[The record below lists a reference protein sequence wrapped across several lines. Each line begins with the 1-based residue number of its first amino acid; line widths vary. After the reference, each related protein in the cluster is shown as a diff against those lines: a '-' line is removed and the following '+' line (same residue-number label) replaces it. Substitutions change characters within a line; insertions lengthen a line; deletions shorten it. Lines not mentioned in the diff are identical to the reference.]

1 MPYVNIPDSKLTA
14 VIAKQVG
21 KIQGDITGKVLTML
35 GTLESQFR
43 SQGCP
48 SGLSRKRRQLEGIQ
62 SSLNSINSRIS
73 KFRRIPRTL
82 KPPIS
87 GLKAALKI
95 ILSIPLPQGIGIPPG
110 PAGGLIVGLPVN
122 ITTKYADTM
131 HLVKEFI
138 KQLSDDI
145 DGISY
150 IVSGEDVRLKS
161 IDRAMKKVQFSLKA
175 CEIEKEINE
184 RLSEEEQR
192 DLDLLDKDGNSV
204 FRNLSKDLLSNGL
217 EKDSRS
223 VSQIASEL
231 NITPEEAVLRL
242 KELGDNTRIGE
253 DNQDAFNRQVKE
265 LGDKIKGISDKD
277 LQNKL
282 RESLDIFRTP
292 TPIEQ
297 SSDIFSHIGPD
308 GTIYKLEIQLV
319 PEDSNIAPRR
329 FALAR
334 NVRGI
339 AVIKGDL
346 SFSSSTKVL
355 LDEIKFRIDNQL
367 P

>member
-150 IVSGEDVRLKS
+150 IVSGEDVQLKS

-192 DLDLLDKDGNSV
+192 DLDLLDEDGNSV

-231 NITPEEAVLRL
+231 NITPEEAVSRL
-242 KELGDNTRIGE
+242 GE

-265 LGDKIKGISDKD
+265 LGDNIKGISDKD

-308 GTIYKLEIQLV
+308 GTIYKLEIQSV
-319 PEDSNIAPRR
+319 PEDSTIAPRR

-339 AVIKGDL
+339 AVLKGDL

>member
-21 KIQGDITGKVLTML
+21 KIQGDITGKVLTKL

-138 KQLSDDI
+138 KQLTDDI

-150 IVSGEDVRLKS
+150 IVSGEDVQLKS

-231 NITPEEAVLRL
+231 NITPEEAVSRL
-242 KELGDNTRIGE
+242 GE

-265 LGDKIKGISDKD
+265 LGDNIKGISDKD

-308 GTIYKLEIQLV
+308 GTIYKLEIQSV

>member
-1 MPYVNIPDSKLTA
+1 MPYVNIPESKLTA

-21 KIQGDITGKVLTML
+21 KIQGDITGKVLTKL

-73 KFRRIPRTL
+73 KFKRIPRTL

-145 DGISY
+145 DGISH
-150 IVSGEDVRLKS
+150 IVSGEDVQLKS

-231 NITPEEAVLRL
+231 NITPEEAVSRL
-242 KELGDNTRIGE
+242 GE

-265 LGDKIKGISDKD
+265 LGDNIKGISDKD
-277 LQNKL
+277 LQSKL

>member
-14 VIAKQVG
+14 VIAKLVG
-21 KIQGDITGKVLTML
+21 KIQGDVTSKVLTKL
-35 GTLESQFR
+35 GSLESQFR
-43 SQGCP
+43 SEGCP
-48 SGLSRKRRQLEGIQ
+48 SGLSRKRKQLEGLQ
-62 SSLNSINSRIS
+62 NNLNSINGRMS
-73 KFRRIPRTL
+73 KFRRIPKTL

-110 PAGGLIVGLPVN
+110 PAGGLILGLPVN

-145 DGISY
+145 DGISH
-150 IVSGEDVRLKS
+150 IVSGGDIQLKS

-175 CEIEKEINE
+175 CEIEKEINDK
-184 RLSEEEQR
+184 LSEEEQK
-192 DLDLLDKDGNSV
+192 DLNLIDENGDSV
-204 FRNLSKDLLSNGL
+204 FRNLSKSLLSNGA
-217 EKDSRS
+217 ERDNRS

-231 NITPEEAVLRL
+231 GISNEDAASRL
-242 KELGDNTRIGE
+242 GE
-253 DNQDAFNRQVKE
+253 SNDEAFNRQVKE
-265 LGDKIKGISDKD
+265 LDDNVKKISDNDLKD
-277 LQNKL
+277 SL
-282 RESLDIFRTP
+282 RKSLDIFRTP

-297 SSDIFSHIGPD
+297 SSDIYSHIGPD
-308 GTIYKLEIQLV
+308 GTIYKLEIQVV
-319 PEDSNIAPRR
+319 PEDSIIAPRR

-334 NVRGI
+334 NIRGI
-339 AVIKGDL
+339 AVLKGPL
-346 SFSSSTKVL
+346 SFSSSKEVL

>member
-1 MPYVNIPDSKLTA
+1 MPYVNIPESKLTA
-14 VIAKQVG
+14 VIAKQIG
-21 KIQGDITGKVLTML
+21 KIQGDITGKVLIKL
-35 GTLESQFR
+35 GNLESQFR

-110 PAGGLIVGLPVN
+110 PAGGLILGLPVN

-145 DGISY
+145 DGISH
-150 IVSGEDVRLKS
+150 IVSVDDFQLKS
-161 IDRAMKKVQFSLKA
+161 IDRAMKKIQFSLKA

-231 NITPEEAVLRL
+231 NITPEEAVSRL
-242 KELGDNTRIGE
+242 GE

-265 LGDKIKGISDKD
+265 LGDNIKGISDKD
-277 LQNKL
+277 LQSKL

-308 GTIYKLEIQLV
+308 GTIYKLEIQSV
-319 PEDSNIAPRR
+319 PEDSSIAPRR

-339 AVIKGDL
+339 AVIKGEL